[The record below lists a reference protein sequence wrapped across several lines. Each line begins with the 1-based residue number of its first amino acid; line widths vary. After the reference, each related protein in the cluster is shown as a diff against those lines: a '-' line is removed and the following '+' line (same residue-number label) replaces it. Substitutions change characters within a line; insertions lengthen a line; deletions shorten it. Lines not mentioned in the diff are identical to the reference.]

1 MPIHFTADKKTL
13 VSLIQPTMTAVSSRN
28 TLPALEGL
36 LFTLKGSELSVC
48 GYDLEK
54 GVRTVTQVNGLS
66 DGAVIL
72 NAQKVFAIVRN
83 FPDCD
88 ITFSSDDK
96 NLVSITG
103 GMSEY
108 SIHGLGSDTFP
119 SLPMLGGDTRFTMTQ
134 ALLKEIIQS
143 TNFAVAQTDA
153 RPILTGQLFR
163 VSGSALTVVALD
175 NYRLALRSEKTPF
188 RTIPRHSRSSSPAAR
203 WPNSRGCLRTATSR
217 LRWNLQTNISFSS
230 LTA

>member
-134 ALLKEIIQS
+134 AEIAS
-143 TNFAVAQTDA
+143 MV
-153 RPILTGQLFR
+153 IL
-163 VSGSALTVVALD
+163 
-175 NYRLALRSEKTPF
+175 
-188 RTIPRHSRSSSPAAR
+188 
-203 WPNSRGCLRTATSR
+203 
-217 LRWNLQTNISFSS
+217 
-230 LTA
+230 

>member
-36 LFTLKGSELSVC
+36 LFTLQGNELSVC

-54 GVRTVTQVNGLS
+54 GVKTVTQVQGLS

-88 ITFSSDDK
+88 ITFRSDDK
-96 NLVSITG
+96 YFVTITG

-108 SIHGLGSDTFP
+108 SIHGLGSDAFP
-119 SLPMLGGDTRFTMTQ
+119 SLPMLGGDTVFTMTQ

-153 RPILTGQLFR
+153 RPILTGQLFQ
-163 VSGSALTVVALD
+163 VSGSALTVAALD
-175 NYRLALRSEKTPF
+175 NYRLRCAARRTPSRTTTRSF
-188 RTIPRHSRSSSPAAR
+188 RSSSPAAR
-203 WPNSRGCLRTATSR
+203 WPSFRACWRTATSR
-217 LRWNLQTNISFSS
+217 
-230 LTA
+230 

>member
-36 LFTLKGSELSVC
+36 LFTLQGNELSVC

-54 GVRTVTQVNGLS
+54 GVKTVTQVQGLS

-88 ITFSSDDK
+88 ITFRSDDK
-96 NLVSITG
+96 YFVTITG
-103 GMSEY
+103 GMSERRY
-108 SIHGLGSDTFP
+108 GLYDDAGAAEGNHPVHQFRRRADRRAP
-119 SLPMLGGDTRFTMTQ
+119 HPHRP
-134 ALLKEIIQS
+134 ALSGVGQR
-143 TNFAVAQTDA
+143 ADRRRA
-153 RPILTGQLFR
+153 GQLPAGAAQR
-163 VSGSALTVVALD
+163 EER
-175 NYRLALRSEKTPF
+175 RLEQRRAVFAR
-188 RTIPRHSRSSSPAAR
+188 RPRPHA
-203 WPNSRGCLRTATSR
+203 G
-217 LRWNLQTNISFSS
+217 
-230 LTA
+230 

>member
-175 NYRLALRSEKTPF
+175 NYRLALRSEKNAVSNNTEAF
-188 RTIPRHSRSSSPAAR
+188 SLVVPAAR

>member
-96 NLVSITG
+96 NLVS
-103 GMSEY
+103 
-108 SIHGLGSDTFP
+108 
-119 SLPMLGGDTRFTMTQ
+119 
-134 ALLKEIIQS
+134 
-143 TNFAVAQTDA
+143 
-153 RPILTGQLFR
+153 
-163 VSGSALTVVALD
+163 
-175 NYRLALRSEKTPF
+175 
-188 RTIPRHSRSSSPAAR
+188 PAE
-203 WPNSRGCLRTATSR
+203 
-217 LRWNLQTNISFSS
+217 
-230 LTA
+230 

>member
-36 LFTLKGSELSVC
+36 LFTLQGNELSVC

-54 GVRTVTQVNGLS
+54 GVKTVTQVQGLS

-88 ITFSSDDK
+88 ITFRSDDK
-96 NLVSITG
+96 YFVTITG

-108 SIHGLGSDTFP
+108 SIHGLGSDAFP
-119 SLPMLGGDTRFTMTQ
+119 VCPMLGGDTVFTMTQ

-153 RPILTGQLFR
+153 RPILTGQLFQ
-163 VSGSALTVVALD
+163 VS
-175 NYRLALRSEKTPF
+175 
-188 RTIPRHSRSSSPAAR
+188 AAR
-203 WPNSRGCLRTATSR
+203 
-217 LRWNLQTNISFSS
+217 
-230 LTA
+230 

>member
-36 LFTLKGSELSVC
+36 LLTLQGNELSVC

-54 GVRTVTQVNGLS
+54 GVKTVTQVQGLS

-88 ITFSSDDK
+88 ITFRSDDK
-96 NLVSITG
+96 YFVTITG

-108 SIHGLGSDTFP
+108 SIHGLGSDAFP
-119 SLPMLGGDTRFTMTQ
+119 SLPMLGGDTVFTMTQ
-134 ALLKEIIQS
+134 RAEGDHPVHQ
-143 TNFAVAQTDA
+143 FRRRADDA
-153 RPILTGQLFR
+153 RPILTGQLFQ
-163 VSGSALTVVALD
+163 VSGSALTVAALD
-175 NYRLALRSEKTPF
+175 NYRLALRSEKNAVSNNDAQFSLVVPGRTLAEF
-188 RTIPRHSRSSSPAAR
+188 RAC
-203 WPNSRGCLRTATSR
+203 WRTATSR
-217 LRWNLQTNISFSS
+217 
-230 LTA
+230 

>member
-36 LFTLKGSELSVC
+36 LFTLQGNELSVC

-54 GVRTVTQVNGLS
+54 GVKTVTQVQGLS

-88 ITFSSDDK
+88 ITFRSDDK
-96 NLVSITG
+96 YFVTITG
-103 GMSEY
+103 GM
-108 SIHGLGSDTFP
+108 D
-119 SLPMLGGDTRFTMTQ
+119 MTRT
-134 ALLKEIIQS
+134 
-143 TNFAVAQTDA
+143 
-153 RPILTGQLFR
+153 RP
-163 VSGSALTVVALD
+163 A
-175 NYRLALRSEKTPF
+175 
-188 RTIPRHSRSSSPAAR
+188 
-203 WPNSRGCLRTATSR
+203 
-217 LRWNLQTNISFSS
+217 SFSLAVFVVFMRFLLPRGSGLLMGLYIAES
-230 LTA
+230 LRKSERQSDGFGVNF